1 MDFFG
6 NGDMIELQGTP
17 TYPQGKNQEVLR
29 NLKDEISSIDQ
40 EILELQS
47 NLGIAMNRK
56 SYNQS

>member
-1 MDFFG
+1 
-6 NGDMIELQGTP
+6 MIELQGTP